1 MDILS
6 LLLGIIVGLIV
17 GYLLFRLT
25 ASKSGDGFLRTDLEE
40 TRSELKALSTNHQQL
55 LIEKERIAQELH
67 YKEQQIQQLQ
77 QSAGEQTKKLEDQ
90 QVAFEKQ
97 LTDTKAQLQKE
108 FELISGR
115 LISNQTETFTKNNKE
130 QIDQILSPLR
140 EQIKTFKEQVD
151 KVYSEDKVSQGEMK
165 AQLKQL
171 MEMNQQLSEG
181 ATNLAKALK
190 GDSKTQGDWGE
201 SQLEVILQK
210 AGLQKDIHYQTQQ
223 NFTSEEGRQ
232 RPDFIIRLPENRSL
246 VVDSK
251 VSLTAYERYYSSDD
265 AGAQVALKEHI
276 SSIRSHIAQLGA
288 KNYDKLEGLNSPDF
302 VLMYIP
308 IEPALNLAMSNDIR
322 LYEEALAKNV
332 VLVSTSTLLATMR
345 TVSYMWKQE
354 DQRKNVQSIIA
365 EGSSLY
371 EKFVS
376 FTDDMLAIGKHLTS
390 VGTSYE
396 AAMNK
401 LRDGRGNLIGK
412 AEKMRKMGLNVKK
425 TINQQL
431 LASDDTSDDE

>member
-1 MDILS
+1 MDLLS

-55 LIEKERIAQELH
+55 LIEKERLAQELH

-77 QSAGEQTKKLEDQ
+77 QSASEQTKKLEDQ

-223 NFTSEEGRQ
+223 NFSNEEGRH

-308 IEPALNLAMSNDIR
+308 IEPALNLAMSNDGR

-390 VGTSYE
+390 VGTSYD